1 MDGESR
7 PTLFHGT
14 AHRFRTIQA
23 CPNDLRVLPR
33 QAEHAVSWLSGCR
46 RGAHVRRETARVRHA
61 ALRLAAAR
69 QDVAMPDIRA
79 MCAIGRRGQLGLNG
93 RMPWEGAKGPEYT
106 ADVQRF
112 FELTR
117 GHVILLGPRTYR
129 SVPAF
134 AHENRTV
141 VAIRSSE
148 QPADVIARYPDRV
161 IYIGGGPPVWT
172 AYAPFIR
179 HWDITRL
186 PYDGAADRWF
196 DPAWIVAG

>member
-1 MDGESR
+1 
-7 PTLFHGT
+7 
-14 AHRFRTIQA
+14 
-23 CPNDLRVLPR
+23 
-33 QAEHAVSWLSGCR
+33 
-46 RGAHVRRETARVRHA
+46 
-61 ALRLAAAR
+61 
-69 QDVAMPDIRA
+69 MPDIRA

-93 RMPWEGAKGPEYT
+93 HMPWEGAKGPEYT

-134 AHENRTV
+134 AHEDRTV

-161 IYIGGGPPVWT
+161 RRTGGSIPPGPSLVEGS
-172 AYAPFIR
+172 IS
-179 HWDITRL
+179 TR
-186 PYDGAADRWF
+186 AERSR
-196 DPAWIVAG
+196 

>member
-1 MDGESR
+1 
-7 PTLFHGT
+7 
-14 AHRFRTIQA
+14 
-23 CPNDLRVLPR
+23 
-33 QAEHAVSWLSGCR
+33 
-46 RGAHVRRETARVRHA
+46 
-61 ALRLAAAR
+61 
-69 QDVAMPDIRA
+69 MPDIRA

-106 ADVQRF
+106 ADAQRF

-134 AHENRTV
+134 AHEDRTV

-196 DPAWIVAG
+196 DPAWIVAA